1 MIKNDMWIKQMVKKY
16 NMISPFSDF
25 LITKRK
31 VSYGV
36 SSYGYDASLSREFMI
51 IKNNV
56 KEIDPKKITNDLFK
70 SFIVNDNYI
79 VVKPNSM
86 ILGKTVEYFKI
97 PRNIL
102 AISFGKSTYARS
114 GIFINTAPFEPEW
127 EGYVTLSIVNTS
139 RIPVKIY
146 INEGIIQVLFL
157 ESDDV
162 CEISYSDRKGK
173 YNKQNKICC
182 SKIL

>member
-1 MIKNDMWIKQMVKKY
+1 MIV
-16 NMISPFSDF
+16 PFSDF
-25 LITKRK
+25 LITKK
-31 VSYGV
+31 KISYGV
-36 SSYGYDASLSREFMI
+36 SSYGYDACLSKEFMI

-56 KEIDPKKITNDLFK
+56 KKIDPKKVTNNLFK

-79 VVKPNSM
+79 IIKPNSM
-86 ILGKTVEYFKI
+86 ILGKTVEYFRI

-102 AISFGKSTYARS
+102 AISFGKSTYTRS
-114 GIFINTAPFEPEW
+114 GIFINTTPFEPEW
-127 EGYVTLSIVNTS
+127 EGYVTLSIVNTNK
-139 RIPVKIY
+139 IPVKIY

-157 ESDDV
+157 ESDDI

-173 YNKQNKICC
+173 YNTQNKIYC